1 MALSQIQNRSR
12 GPSQEYLLLDYLQR
26 LGRNLAGRMAVH
38 IHLSRLRPQNRQEH
52 HIRIAAATFE
62 GMVQNYEGQIFT
74 LSNSD
79 LFFVVKDA
87 AIEDINAAIMKV
99 RYLFSE
105 DPLSQ
110 GDDEEDL
117 ARFCTWFNVDMQ
129 YEELLDLVKQ
139 IHRERERKARLSM
152 TAAASE
158 GRGGQGGRGQQQGD
172 GRKKSASRKPLDPDQ
187 LGKLE
192 TFLQRADLSNLMR
205 RQPVCALTPTA
216 QLPQPVFR
224 ELFISIAD
232 LQQTVLPDFDLASN
246 LWLFQ
251 HLTQTLDARMLSM
264 LIRNDDKSIASSF
277 SINLNV
283 QTILSPP
290 FLNFDSS
297 LKAVARGTV
306 VIELQE
312 IDIFG
317 DMGAYMFARDF
328 MRERGYRIC
337 LDGLNHL
344 TLQFIDRDRLG
355 LDLLKLVW
363 SPDMADDLSGQRTAE
378 LKEHV
383 DRCGRA
389 RIILSRCDSDE
400 AVRFGQ
406 SLGITMYQGRYIDRL
421 LSSEGRVG

>member
-1 MALSQIQNRSR
+1 MALSQIENRTR
-12 GPSQEYLLLDYLQR
+12 GPSQEYLLLDYMQR
-26 LGRNLAGRMAVH
+26 LGRNVDGRMAVH
-38 IHLSRLRPQNRQEH
+38 IHLSRLRPQNRQDH

-79 LFFVVKDA
+79 LFLICKDA
-87 AIEDINAAIMKV
+87 AIEDIDAAIMKV

-117 ARFCTWFNVDMQ
+117 ARFCTWYNVTTQ
-129 YEELLDLVKQ
+129 HEELLDLVKQ
-139 IHRERERKARLSM
+139 MHRERERKNRLAVTQDRADTRTRS
-152 TAAASE
+152 
-158 GRGGQGGRGQQQGD
+158 G
-172 GRKKSASRKPLDPDQ
+172 KKSLDPEQ

-192 TFLQRADLSNLMR
+192 SFLIRADLSNLMR
-205 RQPVCALTPTA
+205 RQPVCAITPTNPN
-216 QLPQPVFR
+216 PQPVFR
-224 ELFISIAD
+224 ELYISISD
-232 LQQTVLPDFDLASN
+232 LQQTVLPEFDLSSN

-251 HLTQTLDARMLSM
+251 HLTQTLDSRMLSM
-264 LIRNDDKSIASSF
+264 LIRNDDTSIASSF
-277 SINLNV
+277 SVNLNV

-306 VIELQE
+306 VIELQA

-317 DMGAYMFARDF
+317 EMGAYMFARDF

-355 LDLLKLVW
+355 LDLLKLIW
-363 SPDMADDLSGQRTAE
+363 TPDMADHVSGTRATE

-406 SLGITMYQGRYIDRL
+406 SLGITMYQGRYVDRL
-421 LSSEGRVG
+421 LSNESRLD

>member
-1 MALSQIQNRSR
+1 MALSQIQNRTR
-12 GPSQEYLLLDYLQR
+12 GPSQEYLLLDYMQR
-26 LGRNLAGRMAVH
+26 LGRNIDGRMAVH
-38 IHLSRLRPQNRQEH
+38 IHLSRLRPQNRQDH

-62 GMVQNYEGQIFT
+62 GMVRNYEGQIFT

-79 LFFVVKDA
+79 LFFICKDA
-87 AIEDINAAIMKV
+87 AIEDIDAAIMKV

-117 ARFCTWFNVDMQ
+117 ARFCTWFNVTTQHED
-129 YEELLDLVKQ
+129 LLDIVKQ
-139 IHRERERKARLSM
+139 MHRERERKNRLAVTQDKTDTRTRS
-152 TAAASE
+152 
-158 GRGGQGGRGQQQGD
+158 G
-172 GRKKSASRKPLDPDQ
+172 KKALDPEQ

-192 TFLQRADLSNLMR
+192 AFLIRADLSNLMR
-205 RQPVCALTPTA
+205 RQPVCAITPTNPN
-216 QLPQPVFR
+216 PQPVFR
-224 ELFISIAD
+224 ELYISISD
-232 LQQTVLPDFDLASN
+232 LQQTVLPEFDLASN

-264 LIRNDDKSIASSF
+264 LIRNDDTSIASSF

-306 VIELQE
+306 VIELQA

-317 DMGAYMFARDF
+317 EMGAYMFARDF

-363 SPDMADDLSGQRTAE
+363 TPDMADDVTGTRATE

-406 SLGITMYQGRYIDRL
+406 SLGITMYQGRYVDRL
-421 LSSEGRVG
+421 LANESRID

>member
-1 MALSQIQNRSR
+1 MSITQMQARGSGPR

-26 LGRNLAGRMAVH
+26 LSRNVEGRMAVH
-38 IHLSRLRPQNRQEH
+38 MHLSRLRPQNRQEH
-52 HIRIAAATFE
+52 HIRIAGATFE
-62 GMVQNYEGQIFT
+62 GMVQNYDGQLFI
-74 LSNSD
+74 LSNQD
-79 LFFVVKDA
+79 LFFVCKDA
-87 AIEDINAAIMKV
+87 SIDDIDSAIMKV

-110 GDDEEDL
+110 GDEEEDI
-117 ARFCTWFNVDMQ
+117 ARFCTWYNLEAQ
-129 YEELLDLVKQ
+129 YDEVLDLVKQ
-139 IHRERERKARLSM
+139 IHRERERRARLAV
-152 TAAASE
+152 TSE
-158 GRGGQGGRGQQQGD
+158 NERAQAKGV
-172 GRKKSASRKPLDPDQ
+172 RKPLDPEQ

-192 TFLQRADLSNLMR
+192 AFLQRADLSNLMR
-205 RQPVCALTPTA
+205 RQAICAISPGT
-216 QLPQPVFR
+216 QPQPVFR
-224 ELFISIAD
+224 ELYISIYD
-232 LQQTVLPDFDLASN
+232 LQQAVLPDYDVASN

-251 HLTQTLDARMLSM
+251 HLTQTLDYRMLSM
-264 LIRNDDKSIASSF
+264 LVRNDDTSIASSF

-283 QTILSPP
+283 ATILSPA

-306 VIELQE
+306 VIELQK

-363 SPDMADDLSGQRTAE
+363 TPDMADDMSGGRRNE
-378 LKEHV
+378 LKDHI
-383 DRCGRA
+383 DRSGRA
-389 RIILSRCDSDE
+389 RIILTRCDSEE
-400 AVRFGQ
+400 AIRVGQ
-406 SLGITMYQGRYIDRL
+406 SLGINMFQGRYVDKLYQSDRK
-421 LSSEGRVG
+421 VG

>member
-1 MALSQIQNRSR
+1 MALSQIQNRTR
-12 GPSQEYLLLDYLQR
+12 GPSQEYLLLDYMQR
-26 LGRNLAGRMAVH
+26 LGRNVDGRMAVH
-38 IHLSRLRPQNRQEH
+38 IHLSRLRPQNRQDH

-79 LFFVVKDA
+79 LFFICKDA
-87 AIEDINAAIMKV
+87 AIEDIDAAIMKV

-117 ARFCTWFNVDMQ
+117 ARFCTWYNVTTQHED
-129 YEELLDLVKQ
+129 LLDLVKQ
-139 IHRERERKARLSM
+139 MHRERERKNRLAV
-152 TAAASE
+152 TQ
-158 GRGGQGGRGQQQGD
+158 GRADTRTRSG
-172 GRKKSASRKPLDPDQ
+172 KKSLDPEQ

-192 TFLQRADLSNLMR
+192 SFLIRADLSNLMR
-205 RQPVCALTPTA
+205 RQPVCAITPTNPN
-216 QLPQPVFR
+216 PQPVFR
-224 ELFISIAD
+224 ELYISIAD
-232 LQQTVLPDFDLASN
+232 LQQTVLPEFDLSSN

-251 HLTQTLDARMLSM
+251 HLTQTLDSRMLSM
-264 LIRNDDKSIASSF
+264 LIRNDDTSIASSF

-306 VIELQE
+306 VIELQA

-317 DMGAYMFARDF
+317 EMGAYMFARDF

-355 LDLLKLVW
+355 LDLLKLIW
-363 SPDMADDLSGQRTAE
+363 TPDMADDVTGTRATE

-406 SLGITMYQGRYIDRL
+406 SLGITMYQGRYVDRL
-421 LSSEGRVG
+421 LANESRLD

>member
-1 MALSQIQNRSR
+1 MALSQIQNRTR
-12 GPSQEYLLLDYLQR
+12 GPSQEYLLLDYMQR
-26 LGRNLAGRMAVH
+26 LGRNIDGRMAVH
-38 IHLSRLRPQNRQEH
+38 IHLSRLRPQNRQDH

-79 LFFVVKDA
+79 LFFICKDA
-87 AIEDINAAIMKV
+87 AIEDIDAAIMKV

-117 ARFCTWFNVDMQ
+117 ARFCTWYNVTTQHED
-129 YEELLDLVKQ
+129 LLDLVKQ
-139 IHRERERKARLSM
+139 MHRERERKNRLAVTQDRTDTRTRS
-152 TAAASE
+152 
-158 GRGGQGGRGQQQGD
+158 G
-172 GRKKSASRKPLDPDQ
+172 KKALDPEQ

-192 TFLQRADLSNLMR
+192 SFLIRADLSNLMR
-205 RQPVCALTPTA
+205 RQPVCAITPTNPN
-216 QLPQPVFR
+216 PQPVFR
-224 ELFISIAD
+224 ELYISISD
-232 LQQTVLPDFDLASN
+232 LQQTVLPEFDLASN

-251 HLTQTLDARMLSM
+251 HLTQTLDSRMLSM
-264 LIRNDDKSIASSF
+264 LIRNDDTSIASSF

-306 VIELQE
+306 VIELQA

-317 DMGAYMFARDF
+317 EMGAYMFARDF

-355 LDLLKLVW
+355 LDLLKLIW
-363 SPDMADDLSGQRTAE
+363 TPDMADDVSGTRATE

-406 SLGITMYQGRYIDRL
+406 SLGITMYQGRYVDRL
-421 LSSEGRVG
+421 LANESRLD

>member
-1 MALSQIQNRSR
+1 MALSQIQNRTR
-12 GPSQEYLLLDYLQR
+12 GPSQEYLLLDYMQR
-26 LGRNLAGRMAVH
+26 LGRNIDGRMAVH
-38 IHLSRLRPQNRQEH
+38 IHLSRLRPQNRQDH

-79 LFFVVKDA
+79 LFFICKDA
-87 AIEDINAAIMKV
+87 AIEDIDAAIMKV

-117 ARFCTWFNVDMQ
+117 ARFCTWYNVTTQHED
-129 YEELLDLVKQ
+129 LLDLVKQ
-139 IHRERERKARLSM
+139 MHRERERKNRLAVTQDRSN
-152 TAAASE
+152 TRTRS
-158 GRGGQGGRGQQQGD
+158 G
-172 GRKKSASRKPLDPDQ
+172 KKSLDPEQ

-192 TFLQRADLSNLMR
+192 SFLIRADLSNLMR
-205 RQPVCALTPTA
+205 RQPVCAITPTNPN
-216 QLPQPVFR
+216 PQPVFR
-224 ELFISIAD
+224 ELYISIAD
-232 LQQTVLPDFDLASN
+232 LQQTVLPEFDLYSN

-251 HLTQTLDARMLSM
+251 HLTQTLDSRMLSM
-264 LIRNDDKSIASSF
+264 LIRNDDSSIASSF

-306 VIELQE
+306 VIELQA

-317 DMGAYMFARDF
+317 EMGAYMFARDF

-355 LDLLKLVW
+355 LDLLKLIW
-363 SPDMADDLSGQRTAE
+363 TPDMADDVTGTRATE

-383 DRCGRA
+383 DRCGRS

-406 SLGITMYQGRYIDRL
+406 SLGITMYQGRYVDRL
-421 LSSEGRVG
+421 LANESRLD

>member
-1 MALSQIQNRSR
+1 MALSQVQSRNR

-26 LGRNLAGRMAVH
+26 LGRNVEGRMAVH
-38 IHLSRLRPQNRQEH
+38 IHLSRLRPQNRQDH

-62 GMVQNYEGQIFT
+62 GMVQNYEGQIFI

-79 LFFVVKDA
+79 LFFVCKDA
-87 AIEDINAAIMKV
+87 TVEDIDAAIMKV

-110 GDDEEDL
+110 GDEEEDL
-117 ARFCTWFNVDMQ
+117 ARFCSWYNVATQFED
-129 YEELLDLVKQ
+129 LLELVKQ
-139 IHRERERKARLSM
+139 MHRERERKSRLAVS
-152 TAAASE
+152 AAQKVDPRS
-158 GRGGQGGRGQQQGD
+158 
-172 GRKKSASRKPLDPDQ
+172 KSVRKPLDPEQ

-192 TFLQRADLSNLMR
+192 SFLQRADLSNLMR
-205 RQPVCALTPTA
+205 RQPVCALTPNNPT
-216 QLPQPVFR
+216 PQPVFR
-224 ELFISIAD
+224 ELFISIHD
-232 LQQTVLPDFDLASN
+232 LQQTVLPEFDLASN

-251 HLTQTLDARMLSM
+251 HLTQTLDARMLSL
-264 LIRNDDKSIASSF
+264 LIRNDDTSIASSF
-277 SINLNV
+277 SVNLNV

-290 FLNFDSS
+290 FLNFDAS

-306 VIELQE
+306 VIELQK

-344 TLQFIDRDRLG
+344 TLQFIDRERLG
-355 LDLLKLVW
+355 LDLLKLIW
-363 SPDMADDLSGQRTAE
+363 TPDMADDMSGNRTAE

-389 RIILSRCDSDE
+389 RIILTRCDSDE

-406 SLGITMYQGRYIDRL
+406 SLGITMFQGRYIDKQL
-421 LSSEGRVG
+421 NSEARIV

>member
-1 MALSQIQNRSR
+1 MALSQIQNRTR
-12 GPSQEYLLLDYLQR
+12 GPSQEYLLLDYMQR
-26 LGRNLAGRMAVH
+26 LGRNIDGRMAVH
-38 IHLSRLRPQNRQEH
+38 IHLSRLRPQNRQDH

-79 LFFVVKDA
+79 LFFICKDA
-87 AIEDINAAIMKV
+87 AIEDIDAAIMKV

-117 ARFCTWFNVDMQ
+117 ARFCTWYNVTTQHED
-129 YEELLDLVKQ
+129 LLDLVKQ
-139 IHRERERKARLSM
+139 MHRERERKNRLAVTQDRSD
-152 TAAASE
+152 TRTRS
-158 GRGGQGGRGQQQGD
+158 G
-172 GRKKSASRKPLDPDQ
+172 KKALDPEQ

-192 TFLQRADLSNLMR
+192 AFLIRADLSNLMR
-205 RQPVCALTPTA
+205 RQPVCAITPTNPN
-216 QLPQPVFR
+216 PQPVFR
-224 ELFISIAD
+224 ELYISIAD
-232 LQQTVLPDFDLASN
+232 LQQTVLPEFDLASN

-251 HLTQTLDARMLSM
+251 HLTQTLDSRMLSM
-264 LIRNDDKSIASSF
+264 LIRNDDTSIASSF

-306 VIELQE
+306 VIELQA

-317 DMGAYMFARDF
+317 EMGAYMFARDF

-355 LDLLKLVW
+355 LDLLKLIW
-363 SPDMADDLSGQRTAE
+363 TPDMADDVTGTRATE

-406 SLGITMYQGRYIDRL
+406 SLGITMYQGRYVDRL
-421 LSSEGRVG
+421 LANESRLD

>member
-1 MALSQIQNRSR
+1 MAISQVQNRSR

-26 LGRNLAGRMAVH
+26 LGRNLEGRMAVH
-38 IHLSRLRPQNRQEH
+38 IHLSRLRPQNRQDH

-62 GMVQNYEGQIFT
+62 GMVNNYEGQIFV

-79 LFFVVKDA
+79 LFFICKDA
-87 AIEDINAAIMKV
+87 TIEDIDAAIMKV

-110 GDDEEDL
+110 GDEEEDL
-117 ARFCTWFNVDMQ
+117 ARFCTWYNVESQFD
-129 YEELLDLVKQ
+129 ELLDIVKSM
-139 IHRERERKARLSM
+139 HRERERKARL
-152 TAAASE
+152 AVASE
-158 GRGGQGGRGQQQGD
+158 KGAQLNKG
-172 GRKKSASRKPLDPDQ
+172 SRKALDPEQ

-192 TFLQRADLSNLMR
+192 NFLRRADLSNLMR
-205 RQPVCALTPTA
+205 RQAVCAITPGSHA
-216 QLPQPVFR
+216 PQPVFR
-224 ELFISIAD
+224 ELYISIAD
-232 LQQTVLPDFDLASN
+232 LQQSVLPEFDLASN

-251 HLTQTLDARMLSM
+251 HLTQTLDSRMLSM
-264 LIRNDDKSIASSF
+264 LVRNDDSSIASSF

-283 QTILSPP
+283 GTILSPP

-297 LKAVARGTV
+297 LKAIARGTV
-306 VIELQE
+306 VIELQK

-344 TLQFIDRDRLG
+344 TLQFIDRERLG
-355 LDLLKLVW
+355 LDLLKLIW
-363 SPDMADDLSGQRTAE
+363 SPDMADDMSGTRTAE

-389 RIILSRCDSDE
+389 RIILCRCDSDE

-421 LSSEGRVG
+421 LAGEGRIG

>member
-1 MALSQIQNRSR
+1 MALSQIQNRTR
-12 GPSQEYLLLDYLQR
+12 GPSQEYLLLDYMQR
-26 LGRNLAGRMAVH
+26 LGRNIDGRMAVH
-38 IHLSRLRPQNRQEH
+38 IHLSRLRPQNRQDH

-79 LFFVVKDA
+79 LFFICKDA
-87 AIEDINAAIMKV
+87 AIEDIDAAIMKV

-105 DPLSQ
+105 DPLSH

-117 ARFCTWFNVDMQ
+117 ARFCTWYNVTTQHED
-129 YEELLDLVKQ
+129 LLDLVKQ
-139 IHRERERKARLSM
+139 MHRERERKNRLAV
-152 TAAASE
+152 TQDRSE
-158 GRGGQGGRGQQQGD
+158 TRTRSG
-172 GRKKSASRKPLDPDQ
+172 KKALDPEQ

-192 TFLQRADLSNLMR
+192 AFLIRADLSNLMR
-205 RQPVCALTPTA
+205 RQPVCAITPTNPN
-216 QLPQPVFR
+216 PQPVFR
-224 ELFISIAD
+224 ELYISIAD
-232 LQQTVLPDFDLASN
+232 LQQTVLPEFDLASN

-251 HLTQTLDARMLSM
+251 HLTQTLDSRMLSM
-264 LIRNDDKSIASSF
+264 LIRNDDTSIASSF

-306 VIELQE
+306 VIELQA

-317 DMGAYMFARDF
+317 EMGAYMFARDF

-355 LDLLKLVW
+355 LDLLKLIW
-363 SPDMADDLSGQRTAE
+363 TPDMADDVSGTRATE

-406 SLGITMYQGRYIDRL
+406 SLGITMYQGRYVDRL
-421 LSSEGRVG
+421 LANESRLD

>member
-1 MALSQIQNRSR
+1 MALSQIQNRTR
-12 GPSQEYLLLDYLQR
+12 GPSQEYLLLDYMQR
-26 LGRNLAGRMAVH
+26 LGRNVDGRMAVH
-38 IHLSRLRPQNRQEH
+38 IHLSRLRPQNRQDH

-74 LSNSD
+74 FSNSD
-79 LFFVVKDA
+79 LFLICKDA
-87 AIEDINAAIMKV
+87 AIEDIDAAIMKV

-117 ARFCTWFNVDMQ
+117 ARFCTWYNVTTQ
-129 YEELLDLVKQ
+129 HEELLDLVKQ
-139 IHRERERKARLSM
+139 MHRERERKNRLAVTQDRADTRTRS
-152 TAAASE
+152 
-158 GRGGQGGRGQQQGD
+158 G
-172 GRKKSASRKPLDPDQ
+172 KKSLDPEQ

-192 TFLQRADLSNLMR
+192 SFLLRADLSNLMR
-205 RQPVCALTPTA
+205 RQPVCAITPTNPN
-216 QLPQPVFR
+216 PQPVFR
-224 ELFISIAD
+224 ELYISISD
-232 LQQTVLPDFDLASN
+232 LQQTVLPEFDLSSN

-251 HLTQTLDARMLSM
+251 HLTQTLDSRMLSM
-264 LIRNDDKSIASSF
+264 LIRNDDTSIASSF
-277 SINLNV
+277 SVNLNV

-306 VIELQE
+306 VIELQA

-317 DMGAYMFARDF
+317 EMGAYMFARDF

-355 LDLLKLVW
+355 LDLLKLIW
-363 SPDMADDLSGQRTAE
+363 TPDMADDVSGTRATE

-406 SLGITMYQGRYIDRL
+406 SLGITMYQGRYVDRL
-421 LSSEGRVG
+421 LSNESRLD

>member
-1 MALSQIQNRSR
+1 MALSQIQNRTR

-26 LGRNLAGRMAVH
+26 LGRNVEGRMAVH
-38 IHLSRLRPQNRQEH
+38 IHLSRLRPQNRQDH

-79 LFFVVKDA
+79 LFFICKDA
-87 AIEDINAAIMKV
+87 AIEDIDAAIMKV

-117 ARFCTWFNVDMQ
+117 ARFCTWFNVASQ

-139 IHRERERKARLSM
+139 MHRERERKQRL
-152 TAAASE
+152 AVASD
-158 GRGGQGGRGQQQGD
+158 RGGAVDPRQRG
-172 GRKKSASRKPLDPDQ
+172 SRKQLDPEQ

-192 TFLQRADLSNLMR
+192 TFLTRADLSNLMR
-205 RQPVCALTPTA
+205 RQPICAMTPGNPN
-216 QLPQPVFR
+216 PQPVFR
-224 ELFISIAD
+224 ELYISISD
-232 LQQTVLPDFDLASN
+232 LQQTVLPEFDIASN

-264 LIRNDDKSIASSF
+264 LIRNDDSSIASSF

-306 VIELQE
+306 VIELQK

-344 TLQFIDRDRLG
+344 TLQFIDRERLG

-363 SPDMADDLSGQRTAE
+363 SPDLADDLAGNRVTE

-389 RIILSRCDSDE
+389 RIILCRCDSDE

-421 LSSEGRVG
+421 LANETRVH

>member
-1 MALSQIQNRSR
+1 MALSQIQNRTR
-12 GPSQEYLLLDYLQR
+12 GPSQEYLLLDYMQR
-26 LGRNLAGRMAVH
+26 LGRNIDGRMAVH
-38 IHLSRLRPQNRQEH
+38 IHLSRLRPQNRQDH

-79 LFFVVKDA
+79 LFFICKDA
-87 AIEDINAAIMKV
+87 AIEDIDAAIMKV

-117 ARFCTWFNVDMQ
+117 ARFCTWYNVTTQHED
-129 YEELLDLVKQ
+129 LLDIVKQ
-139 IHRERERKARLSM
+139 MHRERERKNRLAVTQDRSD
-152 TAAASE
+152 TRTRS
-158 GRGGQGGRGQQQGD
+158 G
-172 GRKKSASRKPLDPDQ
+172 KKALDPEQ

-192 TFLQRADLSNLMR
+192 AFLIRADLSNLMR
-205 RQPVCALTPTA
+205 RQPVCAITPTN
-216 QLPQPVFR
+216 QNPQPVFR
-224 ELFISIAD
+224 ELYISIAD
-232 LQQTVLPDFDLASN
+232 LQQTVLPEFDLASN

-251 HLTQTLDARMLSM
+251 HLTQTLDSRMLSM
-264 LIRNDDKSIASSF
+264 LIRNDDTSIASSF

-306 VIELQE
+306 VIELQA

-317 DMGAYMFARDF
+317 EMGAYMFARDF

-355 LDLLKLVW
+355 LDLLKLIW
-363 SPDMADDLSGQRTAE
+363 TPDMADDVTGTRATE

-406 SLGITMYQGRYIDRL
+406 SLGITMYQGRYVDRL
-421 LSSEGRVG
+421 LANESRLD

>member
-1 MALSQIQNRSR
+1 
-12 GPSQEYLLLDYLQR
+12 
-26 LGRNLAGRMAVH
+26 
-38 IHLSRLRPQNRQEH
+38 
-52 HIRIAAATFE
+52 
-62 GMVQNYEGQIFT
+62 
-74 LSNSD
+74 
-79 LFFVVKDA
+79 
-87 AIEDINAAIMKV
+87 
-99 RYLFSE
+99 
-105 DPLSQ
+105 
-110 GDDEEDL
+110 
-117 ARFCTWFNVDMQ
+117 
-129 YEELLDLVKQ
+129 
-139 IHRERERKARLSM
+139 
-152 TAAASE
+152 
-158 GRGGQGGRGQQQGD
+158 
-172 GRKKSASRKPLDPDQ
+172 
-187 LGKLE
+187 
-192 TFLQRADLSNLMR
+192 MR
-205 RQPVCALTPTA
+205 RQPVCALTPTS

-224 ELFISIAD
+224 ELYISIAD
-232 LQQTVLPDFDLASN
+232 LQQTVLPEFDLASN

-264 LIRNDDKSIASSF
+264 LIRNDDSSIASSF

-306 VIELQE
+306 VIELQK

-344 TLQFIDRDRLG
+344 TLQFIDRERLG
-355 LDLLKLVW
+355 LDLLKLTW
-363 SPDMADDLSGQRTAE
+363 SPDMADDPSGTRTAE

-389 RIILSRCDSDE
+389 RIILTRVESDE

-406 SLGITMYQGRYIDRL
+406 TLGITMYQGRYIDKL
-421 LSSEGRVG
+421 LAGESRVG